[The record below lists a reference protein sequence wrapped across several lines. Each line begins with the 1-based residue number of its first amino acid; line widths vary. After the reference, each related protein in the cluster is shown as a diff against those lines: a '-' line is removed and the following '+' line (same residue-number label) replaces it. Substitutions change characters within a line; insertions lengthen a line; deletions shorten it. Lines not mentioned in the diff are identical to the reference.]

1 MSNLPSPRHPVLPP
15 DVYHAWQ
22 ERMRAVREATQMS
35 QAHLESAKGEGFVLA
50 LSRAQIIDNHDTQQM
65 RTDLLHAL
73 MENSERL

>member
-1 MSNLPSPRHPVLPP
+1 
-15 DVYHAWQ
+15 
-22 ERMRAVREATQMS
+22 MS

-50 LSRAQIIDNHDTQQM
+50 LSRAQIISNHDTQQM